1 MIMPCPECPERIEVS
16 EEDPDG
22 SLSDLWAHLGRH
34 AHDRAA
40 RMKLFIQAQENA
52 R

>member
-1 MIMPCPECPERIEVS
+1 MDYIRS
-16 EEDPDG
+16 EAKAAARTG
-22 SLSDLWAHLGRH
+22 SLSDLWEHLGRH
-34 AHDRAA
+34 AHNRAA